1 MRQANRGSYAFLVLC
16 GLLMAVPPAQAQLRD
31 ADSAIK
37 HRRAA
42 FTLISTYFGRI
53 TAMVK
58 GDRPF
63 DRAELIHNIELVQF
77 VAQLPWEA
85 FTPGSEVGETRAE
98 ADIWLDE
105 DHFKEYQQRLHEK
118 LKAFRLVASTG
129 EMPALTQA
137 FEETRGACGTCHKA
151 FRKDW

>member
-1 MRQANRGSYAFLVLC
+1 MNHRIVVALIC
-16 GLLMAVPPAQAQLRD
+16 LLTLAPQAQAQLRD

-42 FTLISTYFGRI
+42 FTLMSTYFGRI
-53 TAMVK
+53 TSMMK

-63 DRAELIHNIELVQF
+63 DRPELIRNIELVQF
-77 VAQLPWEA
+77 VSKLPWEA
-85 FTPGSEVGETRAE
+85 FIPGSETGETRAE

-105 DHFKEYQQRLHEK
+105 DRFKDYQQRMHEELSK
-118 LKAFRLVASTG
+118 FRQVAQTG
-129 EMPALTQA
+129 DMPVLTKT
-137 FEETRGACGTCHKA
+137 FEQTRDTCGTCHKA